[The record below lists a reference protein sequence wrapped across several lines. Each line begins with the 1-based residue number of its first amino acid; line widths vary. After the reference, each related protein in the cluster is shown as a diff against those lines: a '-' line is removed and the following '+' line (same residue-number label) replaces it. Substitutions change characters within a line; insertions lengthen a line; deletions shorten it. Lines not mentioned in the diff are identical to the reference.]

1 MSDVQVASGPLSGT
15 TFIRILGWANLA
27 VMYAFL
33 SNALLTFVGGLPGA
47 SLTTGGLGLA
57 QAALYPIFVAI
68 AIWGVLRT
76 GHRTLR
82 QDCQRISDMNATL
95 IRCAFWA
102 VVLLGVVDA
111 VISFM
116 RVEDM
121 LDGVF
126 GEDLAGDLG
135 RSQFRGIYV
144 HMPLLALGILIG
156 LWVKDLGFHWL
167 ALLIVIAELLIVICR
182 FIFSYEQAFMADL
195 IRFWYGALFLFASA
209 HTLLEE
215 GHVRVDILY
224 ASMTTRAKGRI
235 NAIGCIFLG
244 MLLCWVILTLGMA
257 QKSSV
262 IVSPVLNFETTQSGF
277 GLYLKYMMA
286 AFLGI
291 FAVSMMI
298 QFTSYLMGAVADYR
312 GDPGR
317 VEPAPAGAH

>member
-1 MSDVQVASGPLSGT
+1 MADVQGTGSPLTGT
-15 TFIRILGWANLA
+15 TFIRCLGWVNLA
-27 VMYAFL
+27 VMFAFL
-33 SNALLTFVGGLPGA
+33 ANTCLTFIAGFPGA
-47 SLTTGGLGLA
+47 SLTGAPLGFL
-57 QAALYPIFVAI
+57 QAALYPIFIAVALW
-68 AIWGVLRT
+68 AVLRT

-82 QDCQRISDMNATL
+82 QDSLRISDMNATL

-111 VISFM
+111 AISFM
-116 RVEDM
+116 RVEG
-121 LDGVF
+121 LLEGVF
-126 GEDLAGDLG
+126 GEELAGDLG
-135 RSQFRGIYV
+135 RSRFRGLNV
-144 HMPLLALGILIG
+144 HMPVMAVGILIG
-156 LWVKDLGFHWL
+156 LWIKNLGFHWL

-215 GHVRVDILY
+215 GHVRVDIVY
-224 ASMTTRAKGRI
+224 ASLTTRAKGRV
-235 NAIGCIFLG
+235 NAICTLMLG
-244 MLLCWVILTLGMA
+244 LVLCWMILYLGMA

-286 AFLGI
+286 GFLGI

-298 QFTSYLMGAVADYR
+298 QFVSYLMGAVADYR

-317 VEPAPAGAH
+317 IEPAGAEAH